1 MRKAI
6 PQETQ
11 TKVLIACRRR
21 CCVCFGLN
29 TDDSEKRGQIAHLDR
44 NPENTEID
52 NLAWLCLLHHDLY
65 DSRTSQS
72 KGLTR
77 HEVARFR
84 SDLVSHLER
93 SYASSALRQIG
104 VEPPSHAAA
113 THSAQREEGQRAA
126 GEPEL
131 DAWGYP
137 TFLQVSALPWD
148 IRLFVEGPSPG
159 AVSLALDKIAP
170 LDRKAVADCLFR
182 GRWARW
188 SGRVQ
193 SIRVDKECIVV
204 LAVADGGGKM
214 LLTFRLAAR
223 PSLRVLRT
231 GDWIR
236 ILGQIRSVLD
246 DGLPELVP
254 ELVKVEILECKPSPL
269 SGLDR

>member
-29 TDDSEKRGQIAHLDR
+29 TDDSEKRGQIAHSDR

-104 VEPPSHAAA
+104 AEPPSHAAA
-113 THSAQREEGQRAA
+113 THSAQREEGERAA

-170 LDRKAVADCLFR
+170 LDRK
-182 GRWARW
+182 
-188 SGRVQ
+188 
-193 SIRVDKECIVV
+193 
-204 LAVADGGGKM
+204 AVADGGGKM